1 MLQLCAEGASK
12 LEEIKNLIVNRFD
25 INCVNEE
32 GYTAFLLLVKQGQLG
47 GFASSM
53 ENVQNTTDIS
63 HMSQIFHRNSR
74 DVHHTK

>member
-1 MLQLCAEGASK
+1 MVQLCVFKNGIYFRKQQNCCSCVRKVK
-12 LEEIKNLIVNRFD
+12 LEEIKSLIVNEDRVD

-53 ENVQNTTDIS
+53 ENVQNTTHI
-63 HMSQIFHRNSR
+63 
-74 DVHHTK
+74 